1 MKKRGKYSLEFEN
14 VYLKE
19 ASIVGGKFEKEGP
32 RSKFFDKLYDDNYCD
47 TNSWEKA
54 ELKLIEDSFNILIE
68 KSNILKKDIDLF
80 IGGDLNNQIA
90 ITNYFMRQNDIPYL
104 GIYSACS
111 SCTESLIIGSSYID
125 NNEGFNNV
133 ICSVSSHNSTSERQF
148 RYPTEY
154 GGQKP
159 SSTTFTSTVSGMGLL
174 SKDKSKIK
182 ISKATIGVVV
192 DGDIKDPQDM
202 GRAMAPAAA
211 ITLLNHLKDFNLCID
226 DYDLILTGDLSY
238 YGSIVFKEIIDRHGI
253 YLKETYQDCGLLLY
267 DRKKQNVYAG
277 GSGCG
282 CAAAIIYGMVKNL
295 LEEGQIKNALIIAT
309 GALLNP
315 IMIAQGETIPSIAH
329 AVVLE
334 RCDK

>member
-1 MKKRGKYSLEFEN
+1 MRKRGKYSLEFDN

-54 ELKLIEDSFNILIE
+54 EFRLIEDAFNILVE
-68 KSNILKKDIDLF
+68 KSNILKKKVDLF

-111 SCTESLIIGSSYID
+111 SCTESLIVGSSYVD
-125 NNEGFNNV
+125 QNNGFKNV
-133 ICSVSSHNSTSERQF
+133 ICSVSSHNATSERQF

-174 SKDKSKIK
+174 SNEKSKIK

-211 ITLLNHLKDFNLCID
+211 ITLLNHLKDFNSNID
-226 DYDLILTGDLSY
+226 DYDLILTGDLSF
-238 YGSIVFKEIIDRHGI
+238 YGSIVFKEILEKHGI
-253 YLKETYQDCGLLLY
+253 YLKETYQDSGLLLY

-282 CAAAIIYGMVKNL
+282 CVAAITYGMVKNL
-295 LEEGQIKNALIIAT
+295 LEENQIKNALIIAT

-315 IMIAQGETIPSIAH
+315 VMIAQGESIPSIAH